1 MDKNYQ
7 RVWKGVT
14 KTNDENKAVRA
25 LSGILADKEGRNFIL
40 RLKRNDAGLCI
51 EILDR
56 VSHNLHPLPA
66 FVVSDGLARASQSTI

>member
-7 RVWKGVT
+7 RLWKGIT
-14 KTNDENKAVRA
+14 KTNDETKAVQT
-25 LSGILADKEGRNFIL
+25 LVGILAGREGRDFIS

-56 VSHNLHPLPA
+56 VSHDLHLLPT
-66 FVVSDGLARASQSTI
+66 FVVSDGLARASQSIT